1 MYAHKSTRSHKL
13 GNARSMRSNS
23 SGIRLCILGL
33 LAWVLAGCQ
42 SLVQAPTPTLEASL
56 MDRSLLTDKPCP
68 APCWYGLELGKS
80 TRAEVLATLQTLSFA
95 DPKTIQ
101 EVGSGYWD
109 YTTDKNLPATLIG
122 IDCRRPNR
130 QYPQCAALTVS
141 NDILVDIGLSPNYA
155 LTLSEVVNHLG
166 PPDYVGAVILQDL
179 TTCKLMLMW
188 VKKQI
193 QMERTEPNGKNLC
206 EAVRA
211 GQRLDPSLTVD
222 DIFYELPQF
231 FDKIPLE
238 GRDRPWPGFARP

>member
-1 MYAHKSTRSHKL
+1 MDKS
-13 GNARSMRSNS
+13 
-23 SGIRLCILGL
+23 IL
-33 LAWVLAGCQ
+33 
-42 SLVQAPTPTLEASL
+42 S
-56 MDRSLLTDKPCP
+56 DKPCP

-80 TRAEVLATLQTLSFA
+80 TKAEVLATLQTLSFA
-95 DPKTIQ
+95 DPKTIH
-101 EVGSGYWD
+101 ESASGYWD
-109 YTTDKNLPATLIG
+109 YTANANMAATVIG

-130 QYPQCAALTVS
+130 LCAGLWVS
-141 NDILVDIGLSPNYA
+141 NDVFVSIVLSPNYE
-155 LTLSEVVNHLG
+155 LTLGEVVGHLG
-166 PPDYVGAVILQDL
+166 QPDYVGAAVVPERP
-179 TTCKLMLMW
+179 TCKIFLMW

-193 QMERTEPNGKNLC
+193 QMERTESNGKNLC